1 VPVGDIED
9 YEVEEVGDIELDED
23 SEFELVSVRTHIA
36 NLRLAYDPD
45 YEVIADIVDE
55 TEFVEELGIG
65 VFDGITVDD
74 IVDNIK
80 GAFLSL
86 FPSPEVEKMLNNMI
100 TVDKQKQKIT
110 IELPSASED
119 KQEISKPRKTSTRL
133 IKCFMIRHCDAKGL
147 YNPETGELTVL
158 SGSKINDKYPEWIIQ
173 QYTQEAKN
181 IKKRIDTSRKGN
193 TEFQDG
199 VLCVIK
205 DITFKSPSGAS
216 SFCAASS
223 TNGYDEWKDENGEKI
238 AIYRH
243 QKIRAPK

>member
-110 IELPSASED
+110 IELPS
-119 KQEISKPRKTSTRL
+119 
-133 IKCFMIRHCDAKGL
+133 
-147 YNPETGELTVL
+147 
-158 SGSKINDKYPEWIIQ
+158 
-173 QYTQEAKN
+173 
-181 IKKRIDTSRKGN
+181 
-193 TEFQDG
+193 
-199 VLCVIK
+199 
-205 DITFKSPSGAS
+205 
-216 SFCAASS
+216 
-223 TNGYDEWKDENGEKI
+223 
-238 AIYRH
+238 
-243 QKIRAPK
+243 